1 MMKKSKQNKLKK
13 VLVVFLS
20 VILALATVYFIGTG
34 LMRRGDV
41 YIGEYSVSEDGKT
54 MEIRAGV
61 AGSMGYIRSA
71 APKRDGD
78 RLKLTFYAAFG
89 GLNSS
94 LGAKSVY
101 ELSLDEEITEIC
113 LFRGSEGYETIFA
126 KNTETD
132 QWIRVYGN
140 IYYAK

>member
-1 MMKKSKQNKLKK
+1 MKKSKQSLAKR
-13 VLVVFLS
+13 VV
-20 VILALATVYFIGTG
+20 VILLDVILVLAAVYVIGTG

-41 YIGEYSVSEDGKT
+41 YIGEYTVSEDGKT

-61 AGSMGYIRSA
+61 ASSIGYIRSA
-71 APKRDGD
+71 SPKKDEN

-101 ELSLDEEITEIC
+101 ELSLDEEINEIC
-113 LFRGSEGYETIFA
+113 VFRGSKGYETILV
-126 KNTETD
+126 KDTQTG
-132 QWIRVYGN
+132 QWNRVDR
-140 IYYAK
+140 

>member
-1 MMKKSKQNKLKK
+1 
-13 VLVVFLS
+13 
-20 VILALATVYFIGTG
+20 
-34 LMRRGDV
+34 MRRGDV

-126 KNTETD
+126 KNMETG
-132 QWIRVYGN
+132 QWTRVYGN
-140 IYYAK
+140 IDYAK